1 MYNKPTNAEEME
13 EFERMT
19 TGFDYVYEDTV
30 GAGKII
36 YLCQENHARLNYGRK
51 SKKTML

>member
-30 GAGKII
+30 GAGVT
-36 YLCQENHARLNYGRK
+36 LPAERV
-51 SKKTML
+51 S